1 VKKRLTADK
10 GSRGWVLANVVG
22 GVVIL
27 MVSALV
33 PLAVARA
40 ALSLIMALMAYRDAE
55 AKSDGPKFRNAET
68 PAADPA
74 SAR

>member
-1 VKKRLTADK
+1 M
-10 GSRGWVLANVVG
+10 ANVVG

-27 MVSALV
+27 TVSALV
-33 PLAVARA
+33 PLVVARA
-40 ALSLIMALMAYRDAE
+40 ALSLIMALMAYRDREAE
-55 AKSDGPKFRNAET
+55 SDGLSFRNAET